1 MGKRIAVLSTGA
13 IGSCVGADLTRA
25 GHDVVLIDQWPAH
38 VEAMKSFGLNIT
50 IQGVEAQIPVRALH
64 LGEIDPYRD
73 LFGIVFLTAK
83 SYDTVWI
90 VHFIKPHLKPDG
102 VLVSIQNS
110 LNDEWIAPIIG
121 YEREVASA
129 IELSAEMYEPGRI
142 KRNTDHSRTWF
153 ALGELHG
160 RFTPRLE
167 EIAQILS
174 AVGQTQLTS
183 NIWGA
188 KWTKLTVN
196 SMTQGISAI
205 LGMLE
210 WEMVQDPKILTFCI
224 HLGRECLQVG
234 KTLGYRVEPI
244 FGLQAVDF
252 LDSPDEVLKKHLTTL
267 LSHVGKTARNSL
279 LQDHVRGR
287 RSEVEFL
294 NGLIVK
300 KGREANIPTPLNE
313 AVFSLTQ
320 QVEKKGLK
328 PGYSNFAVLEK
339 LMATPK
345 EAGLDI
351 VLTA

>member
-1 MGKRIAVLSTGA
+1 MSKIIAVLSTGA

-38 VEAMKSFGLNIT
+38 VEAMKSLGLHIT
-50 IQGVEAQIPVRALH
+50 IQGEEAQIPVRALH
-64 LGEIDPYRD
+64 LGELDPYRD
-73 LFGIVFLTAK
+73 LFEIVFLTAK

-90 VHFIKPHLKPDG
+90 VHYIKPHLKPDG

-121 YEREVASA
+121 YQRDVASA

-160 RFTPRLE
+160 RFTSRLE
-167 EIAQILS
+167 EIAQILG

-196 SMTQGISAI
+196 SMTQGISGI

-210 WEMVQDPKILTFCI
+210 WEMVQDPKILEFCVK
-224 HLGRECLQVG
+224 LGKECLEVG
-234 KTLGYRVEPI
+234 SALGYKVEPI
-244 FGLQAVDF
+244 FGLKPEDF
-252 LDSPDEVLKKHLTTL
+252 VGSSDDVLKNHLTTL
-267 LSHVGKTARNSL
+267 LSHVGKSARNST
-279 LQDHVRGR
+279 LQDLMKGR
-287 RSEVEFL
+287 QSEIDFM
-294 NGLIVK
+294 NGLVVK
-300 KGREANIPTPLNE
+300 KGEKAKITTPCNA
-313 AVFSLTQ
+313 AVLRLGK
-320 QVEKKGLK
+320 QVEDRTLK
-328 PGYSNFAVLEK
+328 PDRSNFTSLER
-339 LMATPK
+339 LIA
-345 EAGLDI
+345 
-351 VLTA
+351 